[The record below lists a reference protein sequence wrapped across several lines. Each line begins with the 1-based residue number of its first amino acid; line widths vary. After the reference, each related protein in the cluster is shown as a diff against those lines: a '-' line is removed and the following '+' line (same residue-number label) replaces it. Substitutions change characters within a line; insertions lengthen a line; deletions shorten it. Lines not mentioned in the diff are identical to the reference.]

1 MIDHDRATLAIYS
14 ESRTVAEITASLLL
28 EPTEAANIG
37 EQTRSGRAGRAYK
50 PEYLTYQRT
59 TWLLDVTARSTSDDE
74 GVNALRRLVDIALPT
89 AAALESLRGDC
100 ETVIWWSGDSTNT
113 QGTFVLPSSLIKDLA
128 AIGCEVRGTI
138 FLDDRDAGG
147 NDVGFRFDN

>member
-14 ESRTVAEITASLLL
+14 ESRTVAEITASLRL

-59 TWLLDVTARSTSDDE
+59 TWLLNATASPTGGDE
-74 GVNALRRLVDIALPT
+74 GVNALRRLVGLALPA

-113 QGTFVLPSSLIKDLA
+113 QGTFVFPSNLIMDLA
-128 AIGCEVRGTI
+128 ALGCEVRGTV
-138 FLDDRDAGG
+138 FLNDHDAGCDG
-147 NDVGFRFDN
+147 AEFRFKN

>member
-1 MIDHDRATLAIYS
+1 MIEYDRATLAIYS

-37 EQTRSGRAGRAYK
+37 EPTRSGRAGRAYK

-59 TWLLDVTARSTSDDE
+59 TWLLDVSASPTDVDDD
-74 GVNALRRLVDIALPT
+74 GVKALRRLVSIALPA

-128 AIGCEVRGTI
+128 AIGCEVRATV
-138 FLDDRDAGG
+138 FLDNPDAGR
-147 NDVGFRFDN
+147 D

>member
-37 EQTRSGRAGRAYK
+37 EQTRSGRAGRAHK

-113 QGTFVLPSSLIKDLA
+113 QGTFVFPSSLIKDLA
-128 AIGCEVRGTI
+128 AIGCEVRGTV
-138 FLDDRDAGG
+138 FLDDHDAGRDG
-147 NDVGFRFDN
+147 VEFRFDD

>member
-14 ESRTVAEITASLLL
+14 ESRTVAEITASLRL

-59 TWLLDVTARSTSDDE
+59 TWLLDVTARSTGDDE
-74 GVNALRRLVDIALPT
+74 GVNA
-89 AAALESLRGDC
+89 
-100 ETVIWWSGDSTNT
+100 
-113 QGTFVLPSSLIKDLA
+113 SLITDLA
-128 AIGCEVRGTI
+128 AIGCEVRGTV
-138 FLDDRDAGG
+138 FLDDHDAGRDG
-147 NDVGFRFDN
+147 VEFRFDD

>member
-59 TWLLDVTARSTSDDE
+59 TWLLDVTASPTSDDE
-74 GVNALRRLVDIALPT
+74 GVNALRRLVGLALPA

-113 QGTFVLPSSLIKDLA
+113 QGAFVLPSSLIKDLA
-128 AIGCEVRGTI
+128 AIGCEVRGMV
-138 FLDDRDAGG
+138 FLDDHDAGG
-147 NDVGFRFDN
+147 NDVEFRFNN